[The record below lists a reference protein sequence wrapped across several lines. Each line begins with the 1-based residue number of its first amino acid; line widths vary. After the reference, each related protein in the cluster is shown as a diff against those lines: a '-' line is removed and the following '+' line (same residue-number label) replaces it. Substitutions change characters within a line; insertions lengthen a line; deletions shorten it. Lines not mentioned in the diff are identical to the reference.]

1 MKQLLLIGCILILLN
16 DTFSQVGE
24 DTVFHIG
31 AVEIQ
36 AVSLRKQKG
45 VGEEI
50 RFDSLQLSAYQHHSL
65 ADLLQRESNVFIKS
79 YGLGSLASISMRG
92 AGASHTAI
100 LWNGLPIENP
110 MLGQIDLAL
119 LPIAGIDRLSLQL
132 GGNSAAWGSGAIGGS
147 LSLEN
152 TPTIQTGL
160 AISTNH
166 LLGAF
171 GRQSH
176 ASGIS
181 FRNKKWTV
189 ESQWYQQKAENDF
202 IYELANGEERQNT
215 HADFTNWGLLQEI
228 YFRPSK
234 KQEWS
239 ARVWY
244 QQTDRNIPPTTTQN
258 QSLAAQAD
266 EALRATLSW
275 KAQLSSHLL
284 KVQTGFTDEEII
296 YTDEAIRLRAES
308 EVQRWVNEIT
318 LSSLTDSPWNYEVGY
333 QYQLASALAD
343 GYGGSEERHQHA
355 YYASGR
361 YQSGGWLLNGGLRQE
376 IVDGI
381 AYPITPKIAASY
393 ELIPQVN
400 IWVSLSR
407 NIRIPTLNELYWR
420 PGGNLDLEAE
430 RSWNQ
435 EVGSKYQTELED
447 VSLAYQL
454 TYYQRQT
461 QNWILWALQE
471 SQPFW
476 SASNLSEVHTR
487 GISQR
492 ITTIKNIGRWKAS
505 LSGGYEW
512 VRSLHTTSLSSPE
525 IAADKQLFYVPEH
538 KAHLSL
544 ALSNTSFRI
553 EYTHVYTSEV
563 ETFSTP
569 LPAWDVG
576 SVLLSYQWKQLEGFF
591 RIENLWDT
599 QYRIIERRPMPGR
612 YVEGGI
618 SFTWKTPKPK
628 QTI

>member
-1 MKQLLLIGCILILLN
+1 MKQLLLLGCVLILLN
-16 DTFSQVGE
+16 DAFSQARE
-24 DTVFHIG
+24 DSVFQIET
-31 AVEIQ
+31 VEIQ

-45 VGEEI
+45 VGKEI

-110 MLGQIDLAL
+110 MLGQTDLAL
-119 LPIAGIDRLSLQL
+119 LPIAGLDRLTLQL
-132 GGNSAAWGSGAIGGS
+132 GGNSATWGSGAIGGS

-152 TPTIQTGL
+152 VPTAQTGL
-160 AISTNH
+160 AISTRH

-181 FRNKKWTV
+181 FRNEKWTL
-189 ESQWYQQKAENDF
+189 ESKWYQQKAKNDF

-215 HADFTNWGLLQEI
+215 HADFANWGLLQEI
-228 YFRPSK
+228 YFRPTK
-234 KQEWS
+234 NQEWS

-244 QQTDRNIPPTTTQN
+244 QNTQRNLPPTTTQN
-258 QSLAAQAD
+258 ESQAAQAD
-266 EALRATLSW
+266 QALRATLSW
-275 KAQLSSHLL
+275 EAQLPTHLL
-284 KVQTGFTDEEII
+284 TIQTGFTDEEII
-296 YTDEAIRLRAES
+296 YTDEAIRLISES
-308 EVQRWVNEIT
+308 EVQRWVSEIT
-318 LSSLTDSPWNYEVGY
+318 LSSLSESPLNYEVGY
-333 QYQLASALAD
+333 QHQLASALAD
-343 GYGGSEERHQHA
+343 GYGDTEERHLHA
-355 YYASGR
+355 YYVSGR

-381 AYPITPKIAASY
+381 VYPLAPKIAASY
-393 ELIPQVN
+393 ALIPQVN
-400 IWVSLSR
+400 VWASISR

-420 PGGNLDLEAE
+420 PGGNLDLQAE

-435 EVGSKYQTELED
+435 EVGSKFHTEFGGT
-447 VSLAYQL
+447 SLDYQL

-471 SQPFW
+471 GQPFW
-476 SASNLSEVHTR
+476 SASNLSEVHTN
-487 GISQR
+487 GISQQLSA
-492 ITTIKNIGRWKAS
+492 TKDMGNWEAS
-505 LSGGYEW
+505 FSAGYEW
-512 VRSLHTTSLSSPE
+512 VRSVHTTSLSSPE
-525 IAADKQLFYVPEH
+525 IAADEQLFYVPEH
-538 KAHLSL
+538 KAQLSL
-544 ALSNTSFRI
+544 ALANASWRI
-553 EYTHVYTSEV
+553 EYAHVYTSEV

-576 SVLLSYQWKQLEGFF
+576 SIFLSYQWKQLEGFL
-591 RIENLWDT
+591 RMENLWDT

-612 YVEGGI
+612 YIEGGI
-618 SFTWKTPKPK
+618 SFNWKTPKP
-628 QTI
+628 